1 MKIQR
6 ESVLCPGEGDVFHAV
21 KSNGILLFAIACLV
35 LIQLPDVLAADEPDT
50 VRDIDGNRY
59 ATIVIASGDSGPAP
73 QVWMKENLDVT
84 RYRNGD
90 KIVHAGSAEEWQQ
103 CNREKKG
110 AWCYYRNDERRG
122 GVYGKLYN
130 WYAVNDPRGLAPEG
144 WHVPSDMEWAML
156 ERHLGMTV
164 MEAYERGYRGKD
176 ADVGGKLKHAESRYW
191 AYPNAGASNESGFSA
206 QPGGY
211 RQHYGTFL
219 NEWYQA
225 YFWTSTGI
233 GNLSALSR
241 SLFSSNSVVS
251 RYNNSKS
258 CGFSVRCIKDSNSL

>member
-1 MKIQR
+1 MKVQR
-6 ESVLCPGEGDVFHAV
+6 EGVVSARYGNVLHAALPG
-21 KSNGILLFAIACLV
+21 GIRLLLAAFFVIW
-35 LIQLPDVLAADEPDT
+35 QLPNGLAADEESM

-59 ATIVIASGDSGPAP
+59 TTVVIASGDSGLSP
-73 QVWMKENLDVT
+73 QVWMKENLAVT

-90 KIVHAGSAEEWQQ
+90 RIVHARSAREWQQ

-110 AWCYYRNDERRG
+110 AWCYYKNDTRRG

-144 WHVPSDMEWAML
+144 WHVPSDLEWAML
-156 ERHLGMTV
+156 ERHMGMPV

-176 ADVGGKLKHAESRYW
+176 TNVGGKLKLDKSRYW
-191 AYPNAGASNESGFSA
+191 AYPNAGATNESGFAA

-211 RQHYGTFL
+211 RQHFGTFL

-233 GNLSALSR
+233 GDDSALSR
-241 SLFSSNSVVS
+241 SLFSSNSIVS

-258 CGFSVRCIKDSNSL
+258 CGFSVRCVKD